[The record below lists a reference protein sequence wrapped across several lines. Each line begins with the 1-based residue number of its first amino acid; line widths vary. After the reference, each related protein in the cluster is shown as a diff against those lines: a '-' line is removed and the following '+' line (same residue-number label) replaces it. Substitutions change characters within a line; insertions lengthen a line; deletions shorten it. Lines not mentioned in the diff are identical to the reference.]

1 MSTTQTTESPRTR
14 ARESAVREVAQE
26 VAAATAL
33 REAAAAGA
41 FGTGSTRSGGV
52 VPGAFAGGVPG
63 GSADSDRATGFPPA
77 GEIPT
82 QELLQ
87 VFRPVFARIAARAVA
102 REQDHELP
110 FECFGWLNAL
120 RFGALTL
127 PVARGGYGA
136 TLAQTVEL
144 LVELAAADSSVAHV
158 YRSHLGFLASLGAGE
173 ADVWFPRIAAGETVG
188 NAATERSGAALGTAA
203 TSLARSEQGG
213 SWELNGTK
221 YYSTGS
227 IFSDW
232 IQVTA
237 QIPGQQARSH
247 ALVGSDWE
255 GVEMVDDW
263 DGFGQQL
270 TGTGTTHFRG
280 VVVPAENVRNRD
292 GRSTQET
299 AVFQLVLLSV
309 EAGIAGAAATAAVD
323 LVRTRT
329 RGFNTGNGAVTR
341 EDPQVL
347 QRVGELSAQA
357 AAARAIVLQ
366 AAREVD
372 AAVGV
377 LGQEPRI
384 TDPEEL
390 TNACELAV
398 AQAHVVVPGL
408 VKDVTDGIFDVLG
421 ASAVSCSKALDRFW
435 RNARTVATHN
445 PVIYKARIV
454 GDHRVNGTPMFGVN
468 AIGEVRGSA
477 TS

>member
-1 MSTTQTTESPRTR
+1 MSTTQITESPRTL
-14 ARESAVREVAQE
+14 AREAAARDVAE
-26 VAAATAL
+26 EAAAATAL

-41 FGTGSTRSGGV
+41 VTDD
-52 VPGAFAGGVPG
+52 A
-63 GSADSDRATGFPPA
+63 RATRFPPT

-82 QELLQ
+82 EELLR
-87 VFRPVFARIAARAVA
+87 VFRPVFARIAERAVA

-158 YRSHLGFLASLGAGE
+158 YRSHLGFLASLGAEE
-173 ADVWFPRIAAGETVG
+173 ADVWFPRVAAGETVG

-203 TSLARSEQGG
+203 TSLVRSNADGG
-213 SWELNGTK
+213 WELNGTK

-237 QIPGQQARSH
+237 QIPRQEARSH
-247 ALVGSDWE
+247 ALVGSDWD

-280 VVVPAENVRNRD
+280 VRVPAENVRNRD

-309 EAGIAGAAATAAVD
+309 EAGIAVAAATAAAD
-323 LVRTRT
+323 QVRART

-366 AAREVD
+366 AARDVD

-377 LGQEPRI
+377 LGQDPRI

-421 ASAVSCSKALDRFW
+421 ASAVSRSKALDRFW
-435 RNARTVATHN
+435 RNARTIATHN

-454 GDHRVNGTPMFGVN
+454 GDHRVNGTPMFGLN
-468 AIGEVRGSA
+468 AIGEVSRSA